1 MFNNP
6 RFADM
11 KIVIGDIDVPAHRLV
26 LCLQSGYFSSALDGA
41 FVEGSTNTLKC
52 PPGKE
57 HAYLRV
63 LRYLY
68 TEDYEDEPSGLI
80 VKDGRIYTSN

>member
-1 MFNNP
+1 
-6 RFADM
+6 M
-11 KIVIGDIDVPAHRLV
+11 KIVIGDFEFAAHRFV
-26 LCLQSGYFSSALDGA
+26 LCLQSQYFSSAMDGT
-41 FVEGSTNTLKC
+41 FIEDSTNTLKC

-68 TEDYEDEPSGLI
+68 TGDYEDEPSDL
-80 VKDGRIYTSN
+80 VVNEGRMYPSNIICKIH